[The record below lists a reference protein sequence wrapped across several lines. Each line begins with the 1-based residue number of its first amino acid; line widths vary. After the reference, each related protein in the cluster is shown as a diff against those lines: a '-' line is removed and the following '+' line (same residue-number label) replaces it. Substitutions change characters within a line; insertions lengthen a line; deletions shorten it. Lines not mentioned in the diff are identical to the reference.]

1 MSQKLSVE
9 GLGSPPETSNLRF
22 SIYDLRSVKKDIAN
36 VFDAAEH
43 GDSRAIMKFSKAK
56 NFNVDAK
63 VRNDVAYLHIHN
75 LFITN
80 SYIQILIRIS
90 HCFIHMTLQFCIN
103 DYQTYDCSF
112 NLLFL
117 NFIVTRSK
125 TLKYKLNS
133 CQMNQ

>member
-56 NFNVDAK
+56 HFNVDAK
-63 VRNDVAYLHIHN
+63 VCNDLAYLHIHN
-75 LFITN
+75 VLITKLLRSNIDTNFSLF
-80 SYIQILIRIS
+80 YS
-90 HCFIHMTLQFCIN
+90 HESTI
-103 DYQTYDCSF
+103 
-112 NLLFL
+112 
-117 NFIVTRSK
+117 
-125 TLKYKLNS
+125 
-133 CQMNQ
+133 